1 MNETDDGRQGCAPG
15 VHGFEIGLGQED
27 AAMAGRIRVGV
38 GGWVFEPWRGVFY
51 PEGLPQKQELH
62 FASRRLTAI
71 EINATYYSTQ
81 KPETYRKWRDETPDG
96 FMFTLKGSRFVT
108 NRREL
113 AGAGEAIRRFVEQG
127 ITELG
132 PKLGPIFWQFAPT
145 KKFDPADFEAFLE
158 LLPAQAGGGPLRH
171 AVEVRH
177 DSFRSPEFITL
188 LRRFNI
194 PVVFADHAAYPGIP
208 DVTGDFVY
216 ARLQTGSDDVE
227 TAYPVSEL
235 DAWVRRLQT
244 WSEGGRPEDLEA
256 VAPEAAAR
264 KAPRDVFAFI
274 IHEGKVRAPAGAQAV
289 IERLG
294 AEHAP
299 TV

>member
-1 MNETDDGRQGCAPG
+1 
-15 VHGFEIGLGQED
+15 
-27 AAMAGRIRVGV
+27 MAGRIRVGV

-51 PEGLPQKQELH
+51 PEGLAQKQELH

-81 KPETYRKWRDETPDG
+81 KPETYRRWASEVPDG

-108 NRREL
+108 NRRDL
-113 AGAGEAIRRFVEQG
+113 AGAGEAIRRYVEQG

-158 LLPAQAGGGPLRH
+158 LLPAEADGARLRH

-177 DSFRSPEFITL
+177 DSFRTPAFIVL
-188 LRRFNI
+188 LRRFGV

-216 ARLQTGSDDVE
+216 ARLQTGSDEVE
-227 TAYPVSEL
+227 TAYPPTEL
-235 DAWVRRLQT
+235 DAWTRRLEA
-244 WSEGGRPEDLEA
+244 WAGGGRPEDLEA
-256 VAPEAAAR
+256 VAPEAP
-264 KAPRDVFAFI
+264 APVRPREVFAFI
-274 IHEGKVRAPAGAQAV
+274 IHEGKVRAPAGAQAL

-294 AEHAP
+294 AAHAP
-299 TV
+299 AG